1 MFNSFLLSMSL
12 VYLASKY
19 IYLMNPVKNIDTRKR
34 HALLSETRP
43 YLKFNVFAMSV
54 ISRRK

>member
-12 VYLASKY
+12 VYLATKY
-19 IYLMNPVKNIDTRKR
+19 IYLMNLVKNIDTRKR

-43 YLKFNVFAMSV
+43 HLKFNVFAMNV